1 MYADRS
7 VVVALDLVTHVSA
20 RNIWIRPTTC
30 SWPLARVRKSHTA
43 TNVHLGLSGP
53 CIDNTSDPARS
64 HPCSLRSDPSEQ
76 AKDEEQRGTMET
88 PGGGGD
94 GKSKS
99 PAARVDCDVYLGMNA
114 HMI

>member
-1 MYADRS
+1 MFL
-7 VVVALDLVTHVSA
+7 ALG
-20 RNIWIRPTTC
+20 TC
-30 SWPLARVRKSHTA
+30 SEIPHPYQ
-43 TNVHLGLSGP
+43 LGYPGP

-76 AKDEEQRGTMET
+76 ARDEEQRGTVVET
-88 PGGGGD
+88 PGGEGD

-99 PAARVDCDVYLGMNA
+99 PTARVDCDLYLGKNA